1 MTEVFDAY
9 SAYYDLLYKEKDYA
23 GEVEYILSLLAN
35 QGVTEGEILELGCGT
50 GKHAEQF
57 AQKGFSVHGVDLSP
71 SMVSE
76 AERRKP
82 VDLSDH
88 LNFEVGDLRTTQ
100 IGKIF
105 DVVISL
111 FHVVSYQTTNEDLE
125 EMFATASNH
134 LREGGIFIFDFW
146 YGPAV
151 LSDRPVVRVKR
162 MSNEL
167 INVLRIAEP
176 VMDPNENIVEVNYT
190 MIVTDQNESK
200 IAKIEE
206 KHNMRYLFLPEL
218 QGFLKNTQMEV
229 IDSHEWNSENS
240 LSFESWIGV
249 ICSKKV

>member
-1 MTEVFDAY
+1 M
-9 SAYYDLLYKEKDYA
+9 
-23 GEVEYILSLLAN
+23 
-35 QGVTEGEILELGCGT
+35 
-50 GKHAEQF
+50 
-57 AQKGFSVHGVDLSP
+57 
-71 SMVSE
+71 
-76 AERRKP
+76 
-82 VDLSDH
+82 
-88 LNFEVGDLRTTQ
+88 
-100 IGKIF
+100 
-105 DVVISL
+105 
-111 FHVVSYQTTNEDLE
+111 VSYQTTNEDLE

-200 IAKIEE
+200 IAEIVE

-218 QGFLKNTQMEV
+218 QGFLKNKQMEV

>member
-1 MTEVFDAY
+1 M
-9 SAYYDLLYKEKDYA
+9 
-23 GEVEYILSLLAN
+23 
-35 QGVTEGEILELGCGT
+35 
-50 GKHAEQF
+50 
-57 AQKGFSVHGVDLSP
+57 
-71 SMVSE
+71 
-76 AERRKP
+76 
-82 VDLSDH
+82 
-88 LNFEVGDLRTTQ
+88 
-100 IGKIF
+100 
-105 DVVISL
+105 VISL

-200 IAKIEE
+200 IAEIEE
-206 KHNMRYLFLPEL
+206 KHNMRYLFFPEL

>member
-35 QGVTEGEILELGCGT
+35 QGVTEGKILELGCGT

-200 IAKIEE
+200 IAEIEE
-206 KHNMRYLFLPEL
+206 KHNMRYLFLPEI

>member
-1 MTEVFDAY
+1 M
-9 SAYYDLLYKEKDYA
+9 LYKEKDYA

-151 LSDRPVVRVKR
+151 LNDKPAVRVKR

-176 VMDPNENIVEVNYT
+176 VMRPNENIVEVNYT
-190 MIVTDQNESK
+190 VIVTNKNERK
-200 IAKIEE
+200 LAEITE
-206 KHNMRYLFLPEL
+206 KHSMRYLFLPEL
-218 QGFLKNTQMEV
+218 QEFLKKTQMEV
-229 IDSHEWNSENS
+229 INSNSWNSEKR
-240 LSFESWIGV
+240 LSFDSWIGV
-249 ICSKKV
+249 ICAKKI